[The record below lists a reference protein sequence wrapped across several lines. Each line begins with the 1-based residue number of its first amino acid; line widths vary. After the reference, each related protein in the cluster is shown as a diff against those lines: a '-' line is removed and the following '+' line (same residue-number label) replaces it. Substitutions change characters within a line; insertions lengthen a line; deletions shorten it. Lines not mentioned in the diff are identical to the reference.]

1 MKKKHVVARKLAA
14 TYCYKKNKQTMA
26 KPLKVF
32 FKRLW
37 KDNSDNLNFLFFS
50 YQYQIQ
56 STIPT
61 LLLTIPK

>member
-32 FKRLW
+32 L
-37 KDNSDNLNFLFFS
+37 KDYGKTTQIISISYSFLINIRS
-50 YQYQIQ
+50 KAP
-56 STIPT
+56 SP
-61 LLLTIPK
+61 PSC